1 MYVLCFLRLPAIRAL
16 ISTSYKLVSRPKSKY
31 VIPSRLIFFGTR
43 ECNTLQYLEPYLVQ
57 STCFRRVGC
66 HFHVQC
72 HFLRSIQF
80 IQSTQ
85 GVLLGSAGLIGPC
98 NLLEHKGL
106 VKLSPLQC
114 FFDVSSSFGSVW
126 ILSGSFLAHSSACFY
141 SSSRHLLMHSLVGE
155 IRVALCLAFR
165 VERSF
170 SLLAL
175 S

>member
-1 MYVLCFLRLPAIRAL
+1 MYVLCFLWLPAIHAL
-16 ISTSYKLVSRPKSKY
+16 ISTSYKLVSRPKSAY

-57 STCFRRVGC
+57 STCFTRVGY
-66 HFHVQC
+66 VQC
-72 HFLRSIQF
+72 HFLRSIHF

-85 GVLLGSAGLIGPC
+85 GVLLGSAGLIGLC

-141 SSSRHLLMHSLVGE
+141 SSSWHLLMRSLVGK
-155 IRVALCLAFR
+155 IHAALCLAFR
-165 VERSF
+165 VERFFFLS
-170 SLLAL
+170 AL